1 MKNQIF
7 YVTLVSLITLLFV
20 YAIGIYLAFAIFIV
34 GTAYGLNLEVEWR
47 WKLKNLKINMVEI

>member
-34 GTAYGLNLEVEWR
+34 GTAYGLNLLEVE
-47 WKLKNLKINMVEI
+47 